1 MYHNLRE
8 KRNRLAGEAGT
19 PFKQVGQLAYRSNP
33 PDSDEIEDT
42 VFLFLLIMLFLSTV
56 HITRVIIMNY
66 DVIVI
71 GGGPSGLM
79 AAIGAAEGG
88 AKVLLLDK
96 GDKLGRKL
104 AISGGGRCNVT
115 NRLPV
120 EEIVKHIPGNG
131 RFLYSAFSIFNNE
144 DIIRFFEKL
153 GVQLKE
159 EDHGRM
165 FPVSDKAQSVV
176 DALLRRLYELKVDIR
191 VHTPVKTIQ
200 YENGQT
206 SAVVL
211 QNGEILPTK
220 HVVIAVGGKS
230 VPHTGSTGDGYAWAE
245 KAGHTVTELFPT
257 EVPITSDEP
266 FIKERVLQGLSLRDI
281 GLSVIDPKGKTVKTH
296 VMDMIF
302 THFGISGPA
311 ALRCSQYVIK
321 TMKKFKTDKVG
332 IRIDALPNEKE
343 EPLFQSI
350 VKQVKEEPKKG
361 IKNVLKGYAPERYLL
376 FLLEKNEIDPA
387 QAAGQISNEKLRSF
401 VKDLKG
407 FVFNVN
413 GTQPLEKAFVTGGGV
428 SVKEINP
435 KEMSSKLMR
444 GLYFCGEIL
453 DIHGYTGG
461 YNITAALVTGRIAG
475 ITAAYYAQ
483 QERA

>member
-1 MYHNLRE
+1 MKGDR
-8 KRNRLAGEAGT
+8 
-19 PFKQVGQLAYRSNP
+19 
-33 PDSDEIEDT
+33 
-42 VFLFLLIMLFLSTV
+42 
-56 HITRVIIMNY
+56 MNY

-79 AAIGAAEGG
+79 AAIGAAEEGG
-88 AKVLLLDK
+88 KVLLLDK

-120 EEIVKHIPGNG
+120 DEIVKHIPGNG

-144 DIIRFFEKL
+144 DIISFFEKL
-153 GVQLKE
+153 GVHLKE

-176 DALLRRLYELKVDIR
+176 DALLRRLKELQVDIR
-191 VHTPVKTIQ
+191 INTPVQTVQ

-206 SAVVL
+206 AAVIL
-211 QNGEILPTK
+211 QTGEVIPVK

-245 KAGHTVTELFPT
+245 AAGHTITELFPT
-257 EVPITSDEP
+257 EVPITSSEP
-266 FIKERVLQGLSLRDI
+266 FIQDRSLQGLSLRNVA
-281 GLSVIDPKGKTVKTH
+281 LSVVDPKGKLVKTH

-311 ALRCSQYVIK
+311 ALRCSQYVVK
-321 TMKKFKTDKVG
+321 TMKKFQTKTVMM
-332 IRIDALPNEKE
+332 RIDALPEEKE
-343 EPLFQSI
+343 EPLFQRI
-350 VKQVKEEPKKG
+350 IQQIKNEPKKG
-361 IKNVLKGYAPERYLL
+361 IKNVLKGHVPERYLL
-376 FLLEKNEIDPA
+376 FLLEKNNIDPA
-387 QAAGQISNEKLRSF
+387 HAAGQLSAESIRSII
-401 VKDLKG
+401 KDLKG
-407 FVFNVN
+407 FSFTVN
-413 GTQPLEKAFVTGGGV
+413 GTQSLEKAFVTGGGV
-428 SVKEINP
+428 SVKEISP
-435 KEMSSKLMR
+435 KEMASKLMN

-475 ITAAYYAQ
+475 TSAARYAK
-483 QERA
+483 